1 MSYVITDVEL
11 SKNPATVNEEIKVI
25 ITVEAITWDYLNKH
39 YTWDSLKDS
48 GLTWASLVN
57 GK

>member
-1 MSYVITDVEL
+1 MTYVITDVEL

-25 ITVEAITWDYLNKH
+25 IAVEAITWDYLNKN
-39 YTWDSLKDS
+39 YTWDSLKAS
-48 GLTWASLVN
+48 GLTWDSLVN